1 MLLLGNL
8 QDWILAMTVALT
20 PSISATTVESPQPTD
35 FCESVSAQ
43 ALPSLKESASLA
55 LRELQRARRV
65 LEVAETDTSFASLD
79 YMQALSSVC
88 ERYDDDVLRKLSVA
102 DLAAAIQ
109 GLATDLG
116 LAFAAL
122 ETSTTDARSWSRIAR
137 AADPEEDVIR
147 FPRRFVREVDTVADD
162 ERWTALDHEVWG

>member
-1 MLLLGNL
+1 MLLGNL
-8 QDWILAMTVALT
+8 QDWILAMTMALT
-20 PSISATTVESPQPTD
+20 PSMSATTVESSQPTD
-35 FCESVSAQ
+35 FCESMSAQ
-43 ALPSLKESASLA
+43 AAPSIEESASFA

-65 LEVAETDTSFASLD
+65 LEVAETDTSFASVD

-88 ERYDDDVLRKLSVA
+88 EKYDDNVLRELSMA

-122 ETSTTDARSWSRIAR
+122 EASTTDARSWSRIVR

-147 FPRRFVREVDTVADD
+147 FPRRFVREVDTVPEEDG
-162 ERWTALDHEVWG
+162 WTDLDHEVWG